1 MCNRI
6 SKAGLAGL
14 LIIGVSLV
22 AVFCGG
28 DTFAETN
35 DFYYQ
40 NNVEG
45 EFLTN
50 GIKEGD
56 TYNYDYGKCT

>member
-1 MCNRI
+1 
-6 SKAGLAGL
+6 
-14 LIIGVSLV
+14 
-22 AVFCGG
+22 
-28 DTFAETN
+28 
-35 DFYYQ
+35 
-40 NNVEG
+40 VEG